1 MLHCV
6 TASRFFA
13 SERGAPASKD
23 RGEARKLLPF
33 YMHFSQPDV
42 IFHDALQWHQTTAG
56 NGPCCLGFE

>member
-13 SERGAPASKD
+13 AERGAPASKD

-42 IFHDALQWHQTTAG
+42 IFHDALPKYLPIPAEVG
-56 NGPCCLGFE
+56 RLLG